1 MIGFPICA
9 MVAVVSLV
17 AMVIFGLCG
26 NDVACDL
33 CGTLCVIA
41 LFTAL
46 GFVIWSFG
54 GC

>member
-26 NDVACDL
+26 NDIAFAL
-33 CGTLCVIA
+33 FATLCVIA
-41 LFTAL
+41 VIACWWFALFRFR
-46 GFVIWSFG
+46 G
-54 GC
+54 